1 MKKVGGLV
9 ALLTCVTI
17 GGVYATW
24 TYSETTNIIDQTAKV
39 FVEMTD
45 AVDDGANGTY
55 TVETNFKL
63 IVDQMDADH
72 TAGLKFVK
80 PGTVEAL
87 GTAPTITFTF
97 KPSLGATQKIKEEGV
112 LSYYYVSTSIAMQF
126 ECDANGVYKPVTEGG
141 AKKDIFDVKVQPT
154 NKVTIGTSNS
164 SEEVKWERSAEKVDG
179 LYVFT
184 YTITGEEN
192 VKALFDLNN
201 FKLDSLTA
209 YNAFKSQLTGNIVIH
224 VTDGT
229 PDTAQNSNN

>member
-1 MKKVGGLV
+1 MKKLGGLV

-55 TVETNFKL
+55 TVETNCKL
-63 IVDQMDADH
+63 IGDQMDADH

-87 GTAPTITFTF
+87 DAEPTITFTF
-97 KPSLGATQKIKEEGV
+97 KPSLGATQKIKDEGV

-126 ECDANGVYKPVTEGG
+126 ECDNNGVYNPENGE
-141 AKKDIFDVKVQPT
+141 KKDIFNVKVQPA
-154 NKVTIGTSNS
+154 NKITIGTSNS
-164 SEEVKWERSAEKVDG
+164 SEAVKWVRSAEKVDG

-184 YTITGEEN
+184 YTITGENN
-192 VKALFDLNN
+192 VKELFDLNN

-229 PDTAQNSNN
+229 ADTAQNSNS